1 MTHLSP
7 YEAGYNEQLEKLGLA
22 MPGFLKNLGTKA
34 KSMYF
39 GKPSVATAP
48 TPPALS
54 TTQTSSNY
62 TKAKDLF
69 YNKKDVGFGKG
80 QFGPVDM
87 GSRGA
92 QMDFQKKLMAVPA
105 GTSSSGMPLPSG
117 KEMHEKSQQALKQI
131 QEMRTAKGQRPL
143 QSQSREGQKEF
154 ASFNQKQRMKGIMG
168 AHDAPA
174 TPQSGFFDDW
184 GSVAPQSQTV
194 PGKGWVN
201 QPGNNMPT
209 MQPSMVNA
217 PTKVGY
223 DQTLTAL
230 GIQGTTKEA
239 FLEGVAR
246 KAGDLFQRAKGRSQG
261 FVSQRRSI
269 LDQAKKKGEKDT
281 LEALKVKKGLKE
293 APTPT
298 PTPEA
303 PTPESLKTETPESV
317 EGEPSIMDGIKNW
330 WGKRSP
336 IAKAGIGAAAAAP
349 IAYGLYQLGGDEHT
363 PQNIDPVYPHQ

>member
-1 MTHLSP
+1 MTP
-7 YEAGYNEQLEKLGLA
+7 YETGYNEQLEKLGLA

-39 GKPSVATAP
+39 GKPNVATAP
-48 TPPALS
+48 AGAAPMA
-54 TTQTSSNY
+54 TSSNY

-80 QFGPVDM
+80 NFGPVDM

-105 GTSSSGMPLPSG
+105 GTSASGMPLPSG

-131 QEMRTAKGQRPL
+131 QDMRAAKGQRPL

-154 ASFNQKQRMKGIMG
+154 SAYNQQQRMKGIMN
-168 AHDAPA
+168 AHNAPVP
-174 TPQSGFFDDW
+174 TRQSGYFDDW
-184 GSVAPQSQTV
+184 GSVAPTQTTV
-194 PGKGWVN
+194 PPRSGWVN

-230 GIQGTTKEA
+230 GIQGTTKQA

-246 KAGDLFQRAKGRSQG
+246 KAGDAWQKFKGRSPG
-261 FVSQRRSI
+261 FVSQRRTI

-293 APTPT
+293 APAPT
-298 PTPEA
+298 PEPEA
-303 PTPESLKTETPESV
+303 PTTAPETPQSSEQEPY
-317 EGEPSIMDGIKNW
+317 EGPTAWEGVKRW
-330 WGKRSP
+330 WGDRSP
-336 IAKAGIGAAAAAP
+336 VAKAGIGLAAAAP
-349 IAYGLYQLGGDEHT
+349 IAYGLHHMGGEPSM
-363 PQNIDPVYPHQ
+363 PQNIDPVYPNQY